1 MKKIYLQH
9 GGGVM
14 LISVMSVRLMYNVYY
29 SCASKPSV
37 EICIRDTRDRL
48 WS

>member
-14 LISVMSVRLMYNVYY
+14 LISVMSVRLMYNVY
-29 SCASKPSV
+29 
-37 EICIRDTRDRL
+37 
-48 WS
+48 